1 VPKGCIFKSRCSEY
15 HARCEA
21 EVPGVH
27 PVSNPHHRAKC
38 HLREPETASRRA
50 EAKA

>member
-1 VPKGCIFKSRCSEY
+1 VPKGCIFKSRCSEV
-15 HARCEA
+15 HDRCAA

-27 PVSNPHHRAKC
+27 PVSNDRHRAKC
-38 HLREPETASRRA
+38 HLREPGHAAPRA